1 MIVALTDEMG
11 SSPSQTSTIRRHT
24 QHNRILI
31 FSKNKKTNSIQLVVE
46 KFDMQARLDYENYD
60 FDFDKEWKKILDTQK
75 IKKPK

>member
-1 MIVALTDEMG
+1 MNG
-11 SSPSQTSTIRRHT
+11 F
-24 QHNRILI
+24 NY
-31 FSKNKKTNSIQLVVE
+31 KKTNSIQLVVE